1 MSAGVIEN
9 PIVRT
14 VSGDISP
21 EALGVTSA
29 HEHLICDIN
38 APKGDK
44 QLSGLSTPRDD
55 VFSLET
61 LFLVRENH
69 LDFEENLRLD
79 DEDAAVAELRHFKQA
94 GGDSIIDVTCGG
106 IGRNPAKVRAIS
118 QRSGVQVVLGSGYY
132 VDAYQPSSVRAVNPE
147 TIAEEIVAD
156 IRDGID
162 GTTVR
167 AGVIGEIGCSWPVS
181 PSESRVLE
189 AAAMANN
196 ETGAAIVVHPGRDSQ
211 APSSHLGF
219 LVSLGVEP
227 TRVTLAHIDR
237 RLASIDEILNL
248 ARMGCYLSFDCFG
261 LEPWIDDRTRHMPM
275 PSDLQ
280 RIAVIEQL
288 FLSGFGGQILVGCDI
303 AMKHR
308 LRKNG
313 GHGYDYLIR
322 WVVPTMLARSELSES
337 EIEMMLVRNPRNAY
351 AFIPKNSES
360 STKKGRL

>member
-1 MSAGVIEN
+1 MSAGVIET

-14 VSGDISP
+14 VSGDIPP
-21 EALGVTSA
+21 EALGVTSS

-38 APKGDK
+38 APEDNKHQFDFSK
-44 QLSGLSTPRDD
+44 RRSD

-79 DEDAAVAELRHFKQA
+79 DEDLAVSELRHFKQA

-106 IGRNPAKVRAIS
+106 IGRDPGKVRAIS
-118 QRSGVQVVLGSGYY
+118 KRSGVQVVLGSGYY
-132 VDAYQPSSVRAVNPE
+132 VESHQPPYLRTVNPE
-147 TIAEEIVAD
+147 VIAEEIVSD
-156 IRDGID
+156 ICDGIG
-162 GTTVR
+162 GTTVQ

-196 ETGAAIVVHPGRDSQ
+196 ETGASIVVHPGRDSQ
-211 APSSHLGF
+211 APASHLEF

-227 TRVTLAHIDR
+227 ERVTLAHVDR
-237 RLASIDEILNL
+237 RLASFDEILNL

-280 RIAVIEQL
+280 RIGIIEQL
-288 FLSGFGGQILVGCDI
+288 FLKGFGGQILVGSDI

-313 GHGYDYLIR
+313 GHGYDFLIR

-337 EIEMMLVRNPRNAY
+337 EIEMMLVRNPRNAF
-351 AFIPKNSES
+351 AFVLKNNRR
-360 STKKGRL
+360 ST